1 MHDTRSERSQNAPV
15 ATARAWTWA
24 VIPLVLGGELM
35 AVLAFVSLLPQP
47 QNAAVVSPAL
57 DTAPPVAA
65 KVAPVAPTRKRRK
78 DLAETKPGVAAEVGS
93 KPLEPARSDTVDAGQ
108 AEAGAAPKAA
118 VAATSALPQTASG
131 AAPDDAGQGLLGT
144 WVGVRAC
151 PDAEDSRIALKITR
165 QGALVHTHS
174 GPASAPL
181 SPGCFSA
188 RWSYN
193 AERTY
198 LEIFPQAW
206 LWRVGQ
212 ASTLRISGWVTGT
225 VLVAEVADA
234 AGCRSI
240 TLHKQEA
247 GAFPADCN

>member
-1 MHDTRSERSQNAPV
+1 MDDTRLARSANARV
-15 ATARAWTWA
+15 ATASDWTWA
-24 VIPLVLGGELM
+24 VIPLVLAGELM
-35 AVLAFVSLLPQP
+35 AVLAFVSRLPQP
-47 QNAAVVSPAL
+47 QDVAVDRLAL

-65 KVAPVAPTRKRRK
+65 PATPIPRAKKQRKNR
-78 DLAETKPGVAAEVGS
+78 AETRPGAAEGAGA
-93 KPLEPARSDTVDAGQ
+93 KPREPARADMPDAGQ
-108 AEAGAAPKAA
+108 AEAGAAPAAADPAA
-118 VAATSALPQTASG
+118 VAPAQTAHGS
-131 AAPDDAGQGLLGT
+131 APDDAGQGVLGT
-144 WVGVRAC
+144 WIGVLAC
-151 PDAEDSRIALKITR
+151 PGAEDSRIALKITP

-193 AERTY
+193 ADRTY

-212 ASTLRISGWVTGT
+212 ATTLRISGWVTGT

-234 AGCRSI
+234 AGCRSL

-247 GAFPADCN
+247 GGFPADCD